1 MTPYVLGLS
10 DKVVMRTVISSSFT
24 ITLLSVMTEFV
35 TKTLSGTGHVGHAKL
50 FVYLGLEV
58 RFIHD
63 TPWFIYANLASLVVY
78 ALLVLIYKF
87 GNIR

>member
-1 MTPYVLGLS
+1 M
-10 DKVVMRTVISSSFT
+10 MTVIMSSFT
-24 ITLLSVMTEFV
+24 LTLLSVMIEFI

-58 RFIHD
+58 RYIHD
-63 TPWFIYANLASLVVY
+63 TPWFIYVNLASLVVY

-87 GNIR
+87 SNIR